1 MTERLPFCA
10 CNQTSLRH
18 TNKEGNREMNKDK
31 SAEIKWLVV
40 ASQETCGECGRV
52 FNMLDEIDAE
62 EATFGHD
69 CETKEGN

>member
-1 MTERLPFCA
+1 
-10 CNQTSLRH
+10 
-18 TNKEGNREMNKDK
+18 MNKDK